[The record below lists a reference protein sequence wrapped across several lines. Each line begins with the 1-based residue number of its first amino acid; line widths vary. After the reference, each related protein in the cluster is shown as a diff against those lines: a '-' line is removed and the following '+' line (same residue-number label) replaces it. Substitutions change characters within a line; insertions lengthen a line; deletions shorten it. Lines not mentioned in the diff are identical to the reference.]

1 MDDEDRDSSDDNS
14 SREPLLDI
22 PLPDRPIPK
31 FTRDFTEASGD
42 ITGIPLPSSFPDRLK
57 TKQSTMFFDEDSSD
71 IPPLP
76 PSPHDMVMNM
86 MSSAREKLQ
95 DSRERHK
102 DGKAMKRDKSLDDTD
117 NSRDDDEDRARQT
130 NTSLGPVTLHVN
142 RKLVPRLSRA
152 SVFDLNDENAKEIGR
167 KLLRLK
173 RLRKLRKVDE
183 NAEHKIEAKE
193 RISMWKEE
201 LLGGSQLSVQEN
213 LAVPLTV
220 NLLLENTLEK
230 PSADGAVNAINLN
243 LTANKECP
251 TDSTST
257 IPENQ
262 VSNEAVDGTSLK
274 GVTEPTL
281 APLCFVK
288 VCSKNDQMEFN
299 WPTEM
304 ILSTKLSPKLCYSCN
319 PLEFDFGVASTSS
332 IAADK
337 PAKMETKEKRRK
349 KKKSREYLSRRKSSE
364 RNDCK
369 EMQKVVQNALNTGDR
384 LHSTNS
390 RSGSG
395 HRNKKQS
402 SSSSH
407 QCSSGQLK
415 EQSGTKDVHVKTKC
429 NRGNGKRKQPSDAL
443 LIVDGK
449 NKCND
454 TNSKVH
460 KRNISVQRSGK
471 ILEPNKGRSNDLER
485 SASSK
490 LEQNFKPDRG
500 KKRKLSGGD
509 VKQLNKKPN
518 ISDVTKSA
526 EVPQKGADGRISD
539 FEDMECSGGPGK
551 WDTSSGSELDMTSAN
566 LYLAAKTFKTG
577 ESGKQEQR
585 DRRRRQSFTSSDRE
599 SLSSQDYSD
608 SDHRSH
614 RSHSRS
620 RSYSSYSYCSS
631 KRSYSYSSDS
641 DYHRRHSHSSSS
653 RSHSRRRHS
662 YSYTDD
668 SYHSK
673 SRSRS
678 KRSRS
683 RSRSHGGR
691 FRSYSSYSHSSRSY
705 SRSRSRSRS
714 RSYRRYSRSRS
725 YYKDRRQSRSQ
736 RTARERHRQSKRN
749 KCDPLPTLK
758 SKSESNKSKKAE
770 ELVSSNVKLTI
781 SKSGQSNEGAC
792 LDNSKVA
799 AISQPLTSEVTAAKS
814 EEKNDSKNAL
824 HVDDNLKISEIPR
837 PEEDVVVSIPLP
849 TVELHKQADG
859 SISGGV
865 CLAKTI
871 SASKVAPSF
880 IGPTLPVNHPLAH
893 IQDIPVPKNEQFQPI
908 GPNDPLV
915 FKTPLHPP
923 PPPPSFLTEPGS
935 KFVGRDPPLPPRPRS
950 PPPLPNDWSAMED
963 IAGNEEPI
971 PHMLD
976 LGAFKPAMIIPP
988 EQADQYRA
996 LQHQAQ
1002 LHARQRMREEAGIAD
1017 EEDEE
1022 EASDEA
1028 QQQQQLIDDE
1038 MLIERAQNAYL
1049 AAQPVIHL
1057 PQPQLVA
1064 PTLGAAAL
1072 PQVVLGNGGF
1082 FQVPMSMQMVSAGP
1096 THGLVSLAPSMVPVL
1111 SQTGAPMVI
1120 AAHSA
1125 GAMSALIRA
1134 HEAQAQAQAEAAEE
1148 AEAQAKARAQ
1158 ASLFQGQ
1165 AHEWIHIVQM
1175 PGSGQT
1181 LAVPAHALT
1190 SSVPR
1195 ALAMSGL
1202 RSAGLQMH
1210 HGLIPVQSVNHP
1222 SLHQSALVQP
1232 LSLGLP
1238 MRVGLPSG
1246 VVGAPQIFA
1255 SPAQQQGFPL
1265 LIDSSGSIFVPRLM
1279 RPGHL

>member
-14 SREPLLDI
+14 SSEPLLDI
-22 PLPDRPIPK
+22 PLPDHPIPK
-31 FTRDFTEASGD
+31 LTREFTEASGD

-76 PSPHDMVMNM
+76 PLPHDMVMNM
-86 MSSAREKLQ
+86 MLSAREKSQ

-102 DGKAMKRDKSLDDTD
+102 DGKVMKRDKSLDDTD

-142 RKLVPRLSRA
+142 RKLVPRLTRA

-173 RLRKLRKVDE
+173 RLRRLRKLDE

-201 LLGGSQLSVQEN
+201 LLGGSRLSVQEN
-213 LAVPLTV
+213 LAMSSTA

-230 PSADGAVNAINLN
+230 PSADGAVNAMNLN
-243 LTANKECP
+243 LTADKQCP
-251 TDSTST
+251 TDLTST

-262 VSNEAVDGTSLK
+262 VSNEAVDETSLK
-274 GVTEPTL
+274 SATEPTL
-281 APLCFVK
+281 TPLVFVK
-288 VCSKNDQMEFN
+288 VRSKNDQMEFN

-319 PLEFDFGVASTSS
+319 PLEFDFGVASTS
-332 IAADK
+332 IADDK
-337 PAKMETKEKRRK
+337 SAKMETKEKRRK

-369 EMQKVVQNALNTGDR
+369 EIQKGVENDGDR

-407 QCSSGQLK
+407 QYSSGQLK
-415 EQSGTKDVHVKTKC
+415 EQSGAKDVHKTKC
-429 NRGNGKRKQPSDAL
+429 SRGNSKKKQPSDAHP
-443 LIVDGK
+443 IVDGK

-454 TNSKVH
+454 TNSKDH
-460 KRNISVQRSGK
+460 KRNVSVKRCGK
-471 ILEPNKGRSNDLER
+471 TLEPNKGKTNDLEK
-485 SASSK
+485 STSSK
-490 LEQNFKPDRG
+490 LEQNLKPDHG

-509 VKQLNKKPN
+509 IKQLNKKLN

-526 EVPQKGADGRISD
+526 EVPQKGVDGRISD

-566 LYLAAKTFKTG
+566 LFLAAKTFKTG

-599 SLSSQDYSD
+599 SHSSQDYSD
-608 SDHRSH
+608 SDVRSH

-620 RSYSSYSYCSS
+620 RSYSSYSYNSS

-678 KRSRS
+678 RSKRSRS

-714 RSYRRYSRSRS
+714 HSYRRYSRSRS
-725 YYKDRRQSRSQ
+725 YYKDRRQSHSQ
-736 RTARERHRQSKRN
+736 RTARESHKQSKRN
-749 KCDPLPTLK
+749 KYDPLPTLK

-781 SKSGQSNEGAC
+781 SKSGQSNEGAY

-799 AISQPLTSEVTAAKS
+799 TISQPSTSEMTAAKC
-814 EEKNDSKNAL
+814 EEKNNLQNDL
-824 HVDDNLKISEIPR
+824 HVDDDLKISEIPR
-837 PEEDVVVSIPLP
+837 PEEKVVVSIPLP
-849 TVELHKQADG
+849 TLDSHKQADG
-859 SISGGV
+859 SNSGGV
-865 CLAKTI
+865 CLEKTI

-935 KFVGRDPPLPPRPRS
+935 KFVGRDPPLPPRPKS
-950 PPPLPNDWSAMED
+950 PPPLPNDWTAMED

-1017 EEDEE
+1017 EEEEE
-1022 EASDEA
+1022 EAGEEA
-1028 QQQQQLIDDE
+1028 QQQQLIDDG
-1038 MLIERAQNAYL
+1038 LIECAQNTYL

-1057 PQPQLVA
+1057 PQPQLVT

-1072 PQVVLGNGGF
+1072 PQVVLGNAGF

-1096 THGLVSLAPSMVPVL
+1096 SHGLVSLSPSMVPSMVF
-1111 SQTGAPMVI
+1111 SQAGAPMVI

-1125 GAMSALIRA
+1125 GAMNALIRA
-1134 HEAQAQAQAEAAEE
+1134 HEAQAQAEAAEE

-1158 ASLFQGQ
+1158 ASLLQGQ
-1165 AHEWIHIVQM
+1165 AHEWVHIVQM
-1175 PGSGQT
+1175 PGSGQAV
-1181 LAVPAHALT
+1181 AVPAHALA

-1195 ALAMSGL
+1195 AIAMSGL

-1222 SLHQSALVQP
+1222 SLHQSALVQNF
-1232 LSLGLP
+1232 SLGLP

-1246 VVGAPQIFA
+1246 VVGAPQFLA
-1255 SPAQQQGFPL
+1255 SPAQPQGLPL